1 MKITARS
8 ILRHP
13 DSVQLSKHA
22 LAMGIDTFQAH
33 IKLALLTALG
43 LLILSILADSPYTA
57 ILVLDLLFCGYLIS
71 IFKNKYRFLFML
83 HPVILAISS
92 QLYTMP
98 FLLTGDG
105 EVWVEVIGNYLDIR
119 TFEFHGNELISD
131 HGLLTFFKS
140 ASLGIVPIYAVPEF
154 FFQNPEDAIY
164 YLWQGTF
171 HVFLSGLV
179 VTLAQSWRVL
189 ERKYLFSV
197 ALFTVIGPSFFDLG
211 VAPTRHILTFFGVYL
226 LLVTHLAVMQRFTL
240 SRLVWYAI
248 AVAVILICKMPLLV
262 PYFIFVLID
271 MFYIR
276 PFKLKS
282 RNVMLLGIFVLALAL
297 MWDTFFEVVVVYNE
311 ISKTGAGFSGV
322 NELPIIGWI
331 EKYIYALLS
340 PFPWLKSY
348 SHIEGIYSGN
358 WFLFFM
364 HTLSAITGVY
374 LFFVVFL
381 KWRAILSSD
390 IQLKQLVAFALIMSL
405 SILKGT
411 TGFHSYILIYFP
423 MLVPLL
429 TIKQFRINPMLPIGF
444 IIFLEVIMLTMRF

>member
-1 MKITARS
+1 MAIISKNMASGSAGFQRPRNARS
-8 ILRHP
+8 
-13 DSVQLSKHA
+13 
-22 LAMGIDTFQAH
+22 MGIDTFQAH
-33 IKLALLTALG
+33 IKLALLTAFG

-57 ILVLDLLFCGYLIS
+57 ILVLDLLFCGYLVS
-71 IFKNKYRFLFML
+71 IFKNKYRFLFFL

-105 EVWVEVIGNYLDIR
+105 EAWVGVIGSYLDTR
-119 TFEFHGNELISD
+119 TFEFHGNELISNY
-131 HGLLTFFKS
+131 GLFTFFKI

-171 HVFLSGLV
+171 HVFLSALV

-226 LLVTHLAVMQRFTL
+226 LFVTHIAVMQGFTL
-240 SRLVWYAI
+240 SRLLWYAI
-248 AVAVILICKMPLLV
+248 AVAVILISKMPLLI

-297 MWDTFFEVVVVYNE
+297 TWNTFFEVIVGYNE
-311 ISKTGAGFSGV
+311 ISKAGAGFSGV
-322 NELPIIGWI
+322 SKLPIIGWI
-331 EKYIYALLS
+331 QKYIYALLS
-340 PFPWLKSY
+340 PFPWSKSY
-348 SHIEGIYSGN
+348 LHIEGIYSGN

-364 HTLSAITGVY
+364 HTLSAMTGLY
-374 LFFVVFL
+374 LFFVIFL
-381 KWRAILSSD
+381 KWRAILASD
-390 IQLKQLVAFALIMSL
+390 TQLKQLVAFALIMSL

-444 IIFLEVIMLTMRF
+444 IIFLEVIMLIMNF